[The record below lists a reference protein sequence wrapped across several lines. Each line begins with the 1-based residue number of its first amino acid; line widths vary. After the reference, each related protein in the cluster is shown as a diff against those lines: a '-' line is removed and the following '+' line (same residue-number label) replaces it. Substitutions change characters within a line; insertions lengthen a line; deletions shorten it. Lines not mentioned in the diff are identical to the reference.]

1 MHDHAPIL
9 DGRVTRHLRE
19 KITPAEVSVLAQLEV
34 AVAPLTDASGCE
46 AIGAVPGVVG
56 QGEPVPA
63 AVGLALDYEPFE
75 VGSPWGPAWGTTWM
89 RFRGTVPETH
99 RGATLE
105 AVVDLGGEYDSPGF
119 QCEGLVYRADG
130 SIVKGHN
137 PKNQWVRVEPDAD
150 GRFEFYLEAAANP
163 VVLGLPPF
171 IETELGH
178 KVTAGPEPIYRLRRA
193 DLVAVNTEV
202 RELAADVQTL
212 RQLAAELPEDGE
224 RRWEIRRALDR
235 AMDRLALFDIPATAA
250 AASAELAAV
259 LSRPAARSAH
269 TLSAIG
275 HAHIDSAWL
284 WPLRETRRKV
294 ARTIANQ
301 LNLIDDHP
309 EHRFAFPAAQH
320 AAWLEEDH
328 PELFER
334 LRRAV
339 ADGRV
344 IPVGGMWVESDA
356 NLPGGEAMC
365 RQLLYGR
372 AYYRDR
378 FGVHCPEMWLP
389 DSFGYS
395 GALPQLAKL
404 AGAKWFLTQKISWN
418 QVDKFP
424 HHSFWWE
431 GIDGTRIFT
440 HFPPADTYGSDLSGT
455 NLAHAARNFQD
466 KGRSATS
473 LVPYGYGDGG
483 GGPTREMLAQASRT
497 RDLEGSPRVRIE
509 SPSEFFA
516 RAEAEHESPSVWV
529 GELYLEAHR
538 GTFTSVAAVK
548 AGNRRT
554 EHLLREAELWC
565 ATAAV
570 RGLMAYPL
578 DRFADLWRETC
589 LYQFHDILPGTCIAW
604 VYDEVEEGFA
614 RISAELTALIDE
626 AQALLAGPGLG
637 TDPDDHDS
645 VTFNASPLTRDG
657 VAALGAGVAAKA
669 TTPISVDVTDG
680 IVVDNGLVRLTVDGQ
695 GLVTSL
701 VDLADGRETIPAGAR
716 GNLLQLHPDFPN
728 MWDAWDIDP
737 SAFNTVTDLADGV
750 PEVVAGDGAD
760 EVSVV
765 VRRGFGGSTAVQ
777 TLSLRS
783 GDARLHVRVDVDW
796 SERDSLLKLA
806 WPVDVHTDHAAFE
819 IEMGHIVRPT
829 HTNTSWDAHRFE
841 VNAHRWVHVGEPGF
855 GVAIANAQTY
865 GWDVTRHAR
874 ADGGTYSLVRASLLK
889 GARYPDPRTDVGRH
903 TFAFTI
909 RPGATIADAVADGY
923 AANLTPRTIPGTPV
937 TPIVDVAGPVMVEGV
952 KLAEDGSGDVIVR
965 VYEPYGRRATAT
977 LSAGFP
983 ATAVVETDL
992 LETEL
997 AEDNPDQQVVPS
1009 AVAEPFDDGT
1019 VGIAL
1024 RPFQV
1029 ATLRWRR

>member
-19 KITPAEVSVLAQLEV
+19 KIVPSEVSIVAQLEV
-34 AVAPLTDASGCE
+34 AIAPLTDAPDST

-56 QGEPVPA
+56 QGEPVPP
-63 AVGLALDYEPFE
+63 AVGLALDYEPFQ
-75 VGSPWGPAWGTTWM
+75 VGAPWGPAWGTTWM

-99 RGATLE
+99 RGAQLE
-105 AVVDLGGEYDSPGF
+105 AMIDLGLEIDSPGF

-130 SIVKGHN
+130 SIIKGHN
-137 PKNQWVRVEPDAD
+137 PRNQWVPVEPDAD
-150 GRFEFYLEAAANP
+150 GRFEFFLEAAANP
-163 VVLGLPPF
+163 VVLGMRGF
-171 IETELGH
+171 QETELGL
-178 KVTAGPEPIYRLRRA
+178 KPTSGSEPIYTLERA
-193 DLVAVNTEV
+193 DLLVVRQEV
-202 RELAADVQTL
+202 RELAADITTL
-212 RQLAAELPEDGE
+212 QQLAAELPEDSE

-235 AMDRLALFDIPATAA
+235 ALDRLALFDIPATAGA
-250 AASAELAAV
+250 ARAELADV
-259 LSRPAARSAH
+259 LARPAAASAH

-301 LNLIDDHP
+301 LNLLELHP
-309 EHRFAFPAAQH
+309 EHRFSFPAAQH

-328 PELFER
+328 PELFVR
-334 LRRAV
+334 LQKAV
-339 ADGRV
+339 ADGGI

-372 AYYRDR
+372 AYYRDK
-378 FGVHCPEMWLP
+378 FGISCPEVWLP

-404 AGAKWFLTQKISWN
+404 AGAQWFLTQKISWN

-440 HFPPADTYGSDLSGT
+440 HFPPADTYSSNLSGKD
-455 NLAHAARNFQD
+455 LAHAARNFRD
-466 KGRSATS
+466 KGRSAAS
-473 LVPYGYGDGG
+473 LVPFGYGDGG
-483 GGPTREMLAQASRT
+483 GGPTREMLMQAART
-497 RDLEGSPRVRIE
+497 KDLEGSPKVVIE
-509 SPSEFFA
+509 PPTEYFA
-516 RAEAEHESPSVWV
+516 RAEAQHESPGVWV

-548 AGNRRT
+548 AGNRRS

-570 RGLMAYPL
+570 RGLMEYPRE
-578 DRFADLWRETC
+578 RFVALWREVC

-604 VYDEVEEGFA
+604 VYDEVREGFA
-614 RISAELTALIDE
+614 RISDELAGLIDE
-626 AQALLAGPGLG
+626 AQQLLAGQGS
-637 TDPDDHDS
+637 D
-645 VTFNASPLTRDG
+645 VVAFNASPFARDG
-657 VAALGAGVAAKA
+657 IPALGARVAEEA
-669 TTPISVDVTDG
+669 DG
-680 IVVDNGLVRLTVDGQ
+680 AVSAREEDGGFVVDNGLLRLVVDDH

-701 VDLADGRETIPAGAR
+701 VDLNTGRDAIPAGTV

-737 SAFNTVTDLADGV
+737 AAFNTVTALTDGAPSLV
-750 PEVVAGDGAD
+750 DDGDG
-760 EVSVV
+760 VSVV
-765 VRRGFGGSTAVQ
+765 VRRAFGDSTATQ
-777 TLSLRS
+777 TLTVRP
-783 GDARLHVRVDVDW
+783 GDPRVRVDAEIDW
-796 SERDSLLKLA
+796 KERDSLLKLA

-819 IEMGHIVRPT
+819 IEMGHVVRPT
-829 HTNTSWDAHRFE
+829 HTNTSWDAYRFE
-841 VNAHRWVHVGEPGF
+841 VNAHRWVHVAEPGF
-855 GVAIANAQTY
+855 GVAIANTQTY

-874 ADGGTYSLVRASLLK
+874 EGGGTYSLVRASLLK

-903 TFAFTI
+903 TFTFTV
-909 RPGATIADAVADGY
+909 RPGAEIEDAVADGY
-923 AANLTPRTIPGTPV
+923 AANLSPATRTGSPV
-937 TPIVDVAGPVMVEGV
+937 APLVDIDGPVAVEGV

-965 VYEPYGRRATAT
+965 LYEPYGRRATAT
-977 LSAGFP
+977 LRAGFP
-983 ATAVVETDL
+983 ATSAVETDL

-997 AEDNPDQQVVPS
+997 VAGTPGQQVAPT
-1009 AVAEPFDDGT
+1009 AVTSPLHDGA
-1019 VGIAL
+1019 VGVTL

-1029 ATLRWRR
+1029 ATIRWGR

>member
-19 KITPAEVSVLAQLEV
+19 KIVPAEVCVLTQLEV
-34 AVAPLTDASGCE
+34 AVAPLTDPADSD

-56 QGEPVPA
+56 QGEPVSP
-63 AVGLALDYEPFE
+63 AVGLGLDYEPAE
-75 VGSPWGPAWGTTWM
+75 VGAPWGPAWGTTWM
-89 RFRGTVPETH
+89 RFRGAVPESH
-99 RGATLE
+99 AGSRLE
-105 AVVDLGGEYDSPGF
+105 AIIDLGGIYDSPGF
-119 QCEGLVYRADG
+119 QCEGLVYRSDG
-130 SIVKGHN
+130 SIIKGHN
-137 PKNQWVRVEPDAD
+137 PRNQWVPVEPDAD

-163 VVLGLPPF
+163 VVLGIPPF

-178 KVTAGPEPIYRLRRA
+178 KTTAGSVPIYELRRA
-193 DLVAVNTEV
+193 DLVAVNPEV
-202 RELAADVQTL
+202 RELSADIGTL
-212 RQLAAELPEDGE
+212 AQLAAELPEESE

-235 AMDRLALFDIPATAA
+235 ALDRLALFDVPSTAA
-250 AASAELAAV
+250 AARAELAEV
-259 LSRPAARSAH
+259 LARPAAQSAH

-301 LNLIDDHP
+301 LNLLADHP

-334 LRRAV
+334 LRQAV
-339 ADGRV
+339 ADGGI

-372 AYYRDR
+372 AYYRDK
-378 FGVHCPEMWLP
+378 FGVSCPEMWLP

-404 AGAKWFLTQKISWN
+404 AGARWFLTQKISWN

-440 HFPPADTYGSDLSGT
+440 HFPPADTYGSDLAGA
-455 NLAHAARNFQD
+455 NLAHAARNFRD

-483 GGPTREMLAQASRT
+483 GGPTREMLMQAART
-497 RDLEGSPRVRIE
+497 KDLEGSPRVRIE
-509 SPSEFFA
+509 SPTDFFT

-548 AGNRRT
+548 AGNRRS

-570 RGLMAYPL
+570 RGLMEYPL
-578 DRFADLWRETC
+578 ERFGDLWREVC

-604 VYDEVEEGFA
+604 VYDEVREGFA
-614 RISAELTALIDE
+614 RIADELTSLIDE
-626 AQALLAGPGLG
+626 AQRLLAGDG
-637 TDPDDHDS
+637 DQA
-645 VTFNASPLTRDG
+645 VTFNASPVVRDG
-657 VAALGAGVAAKA
+657 VAALGAGVPEARHRPVSADDSDDA
-669 TTPISVDVTDG
+669 DG
-680 IVVDNGLVRLTVDGQ
+680 LTVDNGLLRLRVDAQ
-695 GLVTSL
+695 GLIASL
-701 VDLADGRETIPAGAR
+701 VDVATGRETIPAGAK

-737 SAFNTVTDLADGV
+737 AAFNTVTDLTDGAPEVIEADG
-750 PEVVAGDGAD
+750 GT
-760 EVSVV
+760 SVV
-765 VRRGFGGSTAVQ
+765 VRRSFGDSSATQ
-777 TLSLRS
+777 TLTLLA
-783 GDARLHVRVDVDW
+783 GDPRLHVRVDVDW
-796 SERDSLLKLA
+796 NERDSLLKLA
-806 WPVDVHTDHAAFE
+806 WPIDVHTDHAAFE
-819 IEMGHIVRPT
+819 IEMGHLVRPT

-841 VNAHRWVHVGEPGF
+841 VNAHRWVHVAEPGF

-865 GWDVTRHAR
+865 GWDVSRRAR
-874 ADGGTYSLVRASLLK
+874 PGGGTYSVVRASLLK
-889 GARYPDPRTDVGRH
+889 GARYPDPRTDVGQH
-903 TFAFTI
+903 AFSFTI

-923 AANLTPRTIPGTPV
+923 AANLLPRTVEGNPV
-937 TPIVDVAGPVMVEGV
+937 APIVDVAGPVAVEGV

-965 VYEPYGRRATAT
+965 IYEPYGRRATAT
-977 LSAGFP
+977 LSAGFE
-983 ATAVVETDL
+983 ATSAVETDL
-992 LETEL
+992 LEAAL
-997 AEDNPDQQVVPS
+997 VAGNPEQQVGPS
-1009 AVAEPFDDGT
+1009 AIAEPFAGGS
-1019 VGIAL
+1019 VGIEL

-1029 ATLRWRR
+1029 ATIRWGR